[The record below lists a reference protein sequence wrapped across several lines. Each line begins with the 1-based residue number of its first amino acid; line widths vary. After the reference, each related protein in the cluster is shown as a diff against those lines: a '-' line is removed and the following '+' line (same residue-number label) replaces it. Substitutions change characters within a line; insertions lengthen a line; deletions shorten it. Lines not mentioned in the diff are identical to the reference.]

1 LPFSRPGAWLTF
13 DEAVVALV
21 DDDEPALSAA
31 LADLGC

>member
-1 LPFSRPGAWLTF
+1 LIF
-13 DEAVVALV
+13 DEAVAALI